1 MVASGLSSKRSS
13 HTDLSALSDPTSA
26 VPGSPAVKPEV
37 AKKRKK
43 SSSKEK
49 KSSKERK
56 SSIHGLG
63 KIPKKSDGK
72 RKDKSFLDPDLGIVS
87 SPLTTGGACA
97 AKADADTLP
106 SISDQDLKAAVS
118 LA

>member
-49 KSSKERK
+49 KVSKERK
-56 SSIHGLG
+56 SSIHDLG
-63 KIPKKSDGK
+63 EKIPKKSEGK
-72 RKDKSFLDPDLGIVS
+72 RKDKSFFDPALGIVS
-87 SPLTTGGACA
+87 SPLGGGNA
-97 AKADADTLP
+97 
-106 SISDQDLKAAVS
+106 I
-118 LA
+118 